1 MGKSTALSKNNEMK
15 TYTNLVLSTA
25 GHIENIRK
33 KKLLPIRVNK
43 SMLKMAE
50 NTTGL
55 PSRMMKAMDAV
66 EAGGGFCCGGNDG
79 YKSKPL

>member
-15 TYTNLVLSTA
+15 TYTNLVNATA

-33 KKLLPIRVNK
+33 KKTLPIRAKNV
-43 SMLKMAE
+43 LKMAE

-55 PSRMMKAMDAV
+55 PSRMMKALDMA
-66 EAGGGFCCGGNDG
+66 
-79 YKSKPL
+79 